1 MTPLHWA
8 IEKGFKP
15 IVRLLLQHNAD
26 VTIVSKFGR
35 SPIAL
40 AVLTEQADILEELQ
54 VAKQRQ
60 ISRALQVCSGN
71 AFIIH

>member
-8 IEKGFKP
+8 IEKRFKP

-35 SPIAL
+35 SPMSL
-40 AVLTEQADILEELQ
+40 AVLTEQADILEDLQ
-54 VAKQRQ
+54 LAREKQTT
-60 ISRALQVCSGN
+60 IVLHVSN
-71 AFIIH
+71 EE